1 MSAGLSAPLDLRE
14 KYAWGLRVE
23 PTYEQ
28 LIEASKKL
36 TKLPTLDRNAKWYG
50 MSNYR
55 AFILDQSKRYN
66 DYEHLKLDYDQSGAR
81 LPARAAAV
89 SSMEES
95 NAFEQAD
102 WHDALEYERELA
114 SATEAHEEDRMHEAA
129 EMRAEEMAYY
139 APVFGHWAIEANH
152 EDLEEVGVE
161 HQPPA
166 VHVSVPQRGRPA
178 PVYESV
184 SAGHLGRLRPF
195 PSYQELNLGQAHMV
209 NFMDFHVGERASNY
223 ETLRN
228 NALGG

>member
-1 MSAGLSAPLDLRE
+1 
-14 KYAWGLRVE
+14 V
-23 PTYEQ
+23 
-28 LIEASKKL
+28 
-36 TKLPTLDRNAKWYG
+36 
-50 MSNYR
+50 
-55 AFILDQSKRYN
+55 
-66 DYEHLKLDYDQSGAR
+66 
-81 LPARAAAV
+81 
-89 SSMEES
+89 EES